1 MAALLGEGEGPLRS
15 RICVKCL
22 PEYVMED
29 RLRELFSEKGEITD
43 VKLMRTNGKSR
54 QFAFIGFCEDHQAQ
68 EAIRYFNKNY
78 LGASK
83 ITCEA
88 CCLCYFD
95 IVDIDDPQLQQFL
108 LVMQPRARVKLWV
121 NGTPIASSN
130 VCNKVSSDAI
140 HPILVQ
146 SGSLIGGLSNNPKH
160 NKSRTSRNGAEELD
174 LEDQEDTCGKGVAH
188 DKAQVNPEA
197 EKVVSESCRLF
208 VHNLPYTATTSEEEL
223 QQHVGKVHVVVNK
236 STKLSKGIAYILF
249 SGPEIAR
256 RDAPLYLEWAPLYLE
271 WAPSNILSQSS
282 TFKKMKMNS
291 GIGENDVKQLKLEQN
306 VLRISYVDIGPDR
319 VQARTL
325 FVKNLNFNTT
335 DESLRKHFSENMKEG
350 AILSVKVKKH
360 LKNGKNVSMG
370 YGFVEIYSEGQ
381 VQKTI
386 EKGKSL
392 TKLHVKD
399 VAFEATEKSLR
410 ELFKPFGEK
419 FGCHSHRGFAFVEYV
434 TPKEAENA
442 LSTLQH
448 THILG
453 WHLKIERTN
462 VDPSLD
468 EQRAQTAAQFS
479 RHMNF
484 KMLLCY
490 PRKERTSV
498 S

>member
-1 MAALLGEGEGPLRS
+1 
-15 RICVKCL
+15 
-22 PEYVMED
+22 
-29 RLRELFSEKGEITD
+29 
-43 VKLMRTNGKSR
+43 
-54 QFAFIGFCEDHQAQ
+54 
-68 EAIRYFNKNY
+68 
-78 LGASK
+78 
-83 ITCEA
+83 
-88 CCLCYFD
+88 
-95 IVDIDDPQLQQFL
+95 
-108 LVMQPRARVKLWV
+108 MQPRARVKLWV

-160 NKSRTSRNGAEELD
+160 NKSRELEHGTSRNGAEELD

-223 QQHVGKVHVVVNK
+223 QQHVGSELLPAKVHVVVNK

-370 YGFVEIYSEGQ
+370 YGFVEIYSERSNFIYLLILKSEGQ

>member
-1 MAALLGEGEGPLRS
+1 MAALVGEGEGPLWS

-54 QFAFIGFCEDHQAQ
+54 QFAFIGFREDHQAQ